1 MVEGGMKCI
10 KVLLFA
16 FNFVFVLA
24 GIGLIGVGAYVQI
37 QLKEY
42 FALIEGQFSSAAAL
56 LIAVGVIIFI
66 IAAFGC
72 CGAWKENYICVMI
85 FAVLLGII
93 FIMEIA
99 GGIAGYVMH
108 NEVESKVEELMKK
121 SLEDYHPGS
130 VWDKL
135 QQEFQCCGAK
145 NYTEYEGKLQNNTV
159 VPKSCCKAD
168 KTTCTGTQAD
178 VNAGNIYEI
187 GCLDSFVNW
196 VKDRIFIIGGVGIGL
211 AFVQIVGILFACCLA
226 RALKKEYEVV

>member
-10 KVLLFA
+10 KILLFA

-24 GIGLIGVGAYVQI
+24 GIGLIGAGAYVQI

-85 FAVLLGII
+85 FAVLLGVI

-108 NEVESKVEELMKK
+108 NEVENKVGELMKQ
-121 SLEDYHPGS
+121 SLKQYNEGD

-135 QQEFQCCGAK
+135 QPEFKCCGVT
-145 NYTEYEGKLQNNTV
+145 NYTDYNGIVNNTV
-159 VPKSCCKAD
+159 VPKSCCKEGI
-168 KTTCTGTQAD
+168 TSCTGAQSD
-178 VNAGNIYEI
+178 VTAGSIYTI
-187 GCLDSFVNW
+187 GCMDSFVNW

-211 AFVQIVGILFACCLA
+211 AFVQVVGILFACCLA

>member
-85 FAVLLGII
+85 
-93 FIMEIA
+93 
-99 GGIAGYVMH
+99 
-108 NEVESKVEELMKK
+108 VESKVEELMKK

-178 VNAGNIYEI
+178 VSAGNIYKI